1 MTLRSIY
8 GHDGL
13 QNRLEGALASGRFP
27 QAAVLVGPRG
37 VGKQR
42 LALWIAQ
49 ALLCTGEK
57 VPCGDCA
64 TCQKVGTLSHP
75 DLHWFIPIVRP
86 KAGDPSKQVDEAREL
101 IGEALAER
109 RASGLWRPPEGMV
122 SHSLASVR
130 LLQRVAAV
138 TPFSAARKVIIL
150 GDAERLVVQEASQ
163 EAANALLKLLEEPPA
178 DTTLVLTVADV
189 QGLLP
194 TIRSRVV
201 PIRVGR
207 VTDEAVTE
215 FLRREVE
222 HAPKGKALEQRVLLA
237 EGCIGRVVALDATGG
252 DAPQRAAERFLEAV
266 RGGPVS
272 WSERVLAQPPWS
284 ARGDFSAMLDAL
296 ALTLREELAEGAES
310 ADTERV
316 RKQLAA
322 VRRIET
328 ARVEASGNANPQL
341 ALAGLARELEHLL

>member
-8 GHDGL
+8 GQEGL

-27 QAAVLVGPRG
+27 QTAVLVGPRG

-42 LALWIAQ
+42 LALWVAQ
-49 ALLCTGEK
+49 ALICTGAK
-57 VPCGDCA
+57 VPCGDCPD
-64 TCQKVGTLSHP
+64 CRKVGQLTHP
-75 DLHWFIPIVRP
+75 DLHWFVPIPRP
-86 KAGDPSKQVDEAREL
+86 KAADPGKQADEARES
-101 IGEALAER
+101 IGEVMAER
-109 RASGLWRPPEGMV
+109 RESGLWRPPAGMV
-122 SHSLASVR
+122 SHPLASVR

-138 TPFSAARKVIIL
+138 TPFSASRKVVIL

-178 DTTLVLTVADV
+178 DTTLMLTVADI
-189 QGLLP
+189 QALLP

-207 VTDEAVTE
+207 VTDQAVRE
-215 FLRREVE
+215 FLRRELE
-222 HAPKGKALEQRVLLA
+222 HAPGKSLEQRVLLA
-237 EGCIGRVVALDATGG
+237 EGCIGRAVALDDSGG
-252 DAPQRAAERFLEAV
+252 DAPRREAERFLDAV
-266 RGGPVS
+266 RAGPVS

-296 ALTLREELAEGAES
+296 ALTLREELAEGAER
-310 ADTERV
+310 ADGERV
-316 RKQLAA
+316 RRHLAA
-322 VRRIET
+322 VKRIET
-328 ARVEASGNANPQL
+328 VRLEASGNANPQL